1 MFKQASTSQAANA
14 LDPLLLVQ
22 QMKEDGLA
30 MKKSALDTQHQI
42 GLPSTSTKVGQFKT
56 LLCKINT
63 CVQLSHLQKYCGMD

>member
-14 LDPLLLVQ
+14 RDPLLLVQ

-42 GLPSTSTKVGQFKT
+42 GLPSTSVKVGKFNSA
-56 LLCKINT
+56 L
-63 CVQLSHLQKYCGMD
+63 